1 MGIGALGGIGHWAM
15 GIGALGALGNGHWGI
30 GGIGGIGEWA
40 LGRLGGLGG
49 LHLERPASAQVMQEP
64 SALAETHSVSSA
76 LMAMA

>member
-1 MGIGALGGIGHWAM
+1 MGALGNGHWGIGGHWAM

-40 LGRLGGLGG
+40 LGRLGGL
-49 LHLERPASAQVMQEP
+49 HLERPASAQVMQEP